1 MHLLRFMQTLVLGP
15 LVRLVNFEL
24 DSKLTV
30 MRDREMPFETVEMQA
45 DPPRKIFAEFQ
56 VQLTQ

>member
-1 MHLLRFMQTLVLGP
+1 MQTLVLGP

-45 DPPRKIFAEFQ
+45 GPPRKIFVEFQ
-56 VQLTQ
+56 NMCKIT